1 MNKIGM
7 KKIKIL
13 TIILA
18 VILISM
24 IAFFG
29 IYSPVQNRM
38 ENKVKNYA
46 YTMDLKGAR
55 TVVLKVNKENKT
67 VIKDAE
73 GNEVSDSESLTDE
86 QLAEKGYKKEETPYN
101 SEEILTK
108 ENYKKSKDIIEKRLK
123 KLNVEQYVLKVN
135 EETGDIIVELTE
147 NDDTDSIVSNLN
159 TTGKFEIIDSE
170 TKEVLMD
177 NNDIKLANVL
187 YGSNSDSA
195 TSTGT
200 SVYLNIEFNK
210 EGSKKLEDI
219 SNKYVKVENSENT
232 ANADNATT
240 EDGNKTAEN
249 ATGEANTTTEN
260 ATTQNTTEG
269 ADSTAEST
277 ADATKTTEKKVT
289 MKIDDEEIMSTSF
302 DESIKTGK
310 LQLSVGQASTDQKT
324 LQGYVDQASS
334 MATVLDTGNIPVKY
348 SVDENE
354 YIASDITRDELQIA
368 KYAGIAIVAI
378 ALIVLCIM
386 YKMNG
391 LIGAISY
398 VGLFSLLMLL
408 IRYTNVVLSIEGLI
422 AVALVLI
429 LEYIFINRIL
439 NKIKQETKGKV
450 NRAIIKEAIKE
461 TYKEF
466 FLTIIPIAIAIIT
479 FCFAKWTSISSFG
492 MVMFWGILLIAIYNF
507 AIVGSL
513 LKIETD
519 KE

>member
-7 KKIKIL
+7 KKIKIVTITL
-13 TIILA
+13 AIIL
-18 VILISM
+18 ITM
-24 IAFFG
+24 IEFFG

-38 ENKVKNYA
+38 ENKVKNYSYA
-46 YTMDLKGAR
+46 MDLKGAR
-55 TVVLKVNKENKT
+55 TVVLKVNRNNKT

-73 GNEVSDSESLTDE
+73 GKEVSDGEGLTDE

-101 SEEILTK
+101 NEEILTK
-108 ENYKKSKDIIEKRLK
+108 ENYKKTKEIIEKRLK
-123 KLNVEQYVLKVN
+123 KLNADQYVIKVN
-135 EETGDIIVELTE
+135 EETGDITVELTE
-147 NDDTDSIVSNLN
+147 NDNTDSIVSNLN

-187 YGSNSDSA
+187 YGSNSTSA

-210 EGSKKLEDI
+210 DGAKKLDDI
-219 SNKYVKVENSENT
+219 SNKYVKVENTDNTTTEDTNTTGENAT
-232 ANADNATT
+232 TGNTTEGTNATT
-240 EDGNKTAEN
+240 ENAAEGTDT
-249 ATGEANTTTEN
+249 TGET
-260 ATTQNTTEG
+260 
-269 ADSTAEST
+269 T
-277 ADATKTTEKKVT
+277 ADETKTTEKKIT

-302 DESIKTGK
+302 DEPLKTGK
-310 LQLSVGQASTDQKT
+310 LQLSIGQASTDTDT

-354 YIASDITRDELQIA
+354 YVASDITRDQLQII
-368 KYAGIAIVAI
+368 KYTGIAFVAI
-378 ALIVLCIM
+378 AIIVLCVI

-391 LIGAISY
+391 FIGAISY

-408 IRYTNVVLSIEGLI
+408 IRYTNVVLSIEGLVAI
-422 AVALVLI
+422 ALVLI

-439 NKIKQETKGKV
+439 TKIKQESKGKI
-450 NRAIIKEAIKE
+450 NRAIIKEAIKD

-466 FLTIIPIAIAIIT
+466 FITIIPIAIATIT
-479 FCFAKWTSISSFG
+479 FCFAKWTSIGSFG
-492 MVMFWGILLIAIYNF
+492 MVMFWGISLIAIYNF
-507 AIVGSL
+507 AVIGSL

>member
-7 KKIKIL
+7 KKIKIVTITL
-13 TIILA
+13 AIIL
-18 VILISM
+18 ITM

-38 ENKVKNYA
+38 ENKVKNYSYA
-46 YTMDLKGAR
+46 MDLKGAR
-55 TVVLKVNKENKT
+55 TVVLKVNKNNKT

-73 GNEVSDSESLTDE
+73 GKEVSDGEGLTDE
-86 QLAEKGYKKEETPYN
+86 QLTEKGYKKEEIPYN
-101 SEEILTK
+101 NEEILTK
-108 ENYKKSKDIIEKRLK
+108 ENYKKTKEIIEKRLK
-123 KLNVEQYVLKVN
+123 KLNADQYVIKVN
-135 EETGDIIVELTE
+135 EETGDITVELTE
-147 NDDTDSIVSNLN
+147 NDNTDSIVSNLN

-187 YGSNSDSA
+187 YGSNSTSA

-210 EGSKKLEDI
+210 HGAKKLEDI
-219 SNKYVKVENSENT
+219 SNKYVKVENTDNTTTEDTNTTGENAT
-232 ANADNATT
+232 TGNTTEGTNATT
-240 EDGNKTAEN
+240 ENTAEE
-249 ATGEANTTTEN
+249 TDSTTES
-260 ATTQNTTEG
+260 TTDE
-269 ADSTAEST
+269 
-277 ADATKTTEKKVT
+277 TKTTEKKIT

-302 DESIKTGK
+302 DEPLKTGK
-310 LQLSVGQASTDQKT
+310 LQLSIGQASTDTDT

-334 MATVLDTGNIPVKY
+334 MATVLDTGNMPVKY

-354 YIASDITRDELQIA
+354 YVASDITRDQLQII
-368 KYAGIAIVAI
+368 KYTGIAFVAI
-378 ALIVLCIM
+378 AIIVLCVI

-391 LIGAISY
+391 FIGAISY

-408 IRYTNVVLSIEGLI
+408 IRYTNVVLSIEGL
-422 AVALVLI
+422 VAIGLVLI

-439 NKIKQETKGKV
+439 TKIKQESKGKI
-450 NRAIIKEAIKE
+450 NRAIIKEAIKD

-466 FLTIIPIAIAIIT
+466 FITIIPIAIAIIT
-479 FCFAKWTSISSFG
+479 FCFAKWTSIGSFG
-492 MVMFWGILLIAIYNF
+492 MVMFWGISLIAIYNF

>member
-55 TVVLKVNKENKT
+55 TVVLKVNKNNKT

-86 QLAEKGYKKEETPYN
+86 QLAEKGYTKEETPYN
-101 SEEILTK
+101 NEEILTK

-123 KLNVEQYVLKVN
+123 KLNVEQYVIKVN
-135 EETGDIIVELTE
+135 EETGDIIVELAE
-147 NDDTDSIVSNLN
+147 NDDTDSLVSSLN

-187 YGSNSDSA
+187 YGSSSTSA

-210 EGSKKLEDI
+210 DGAKKLEDI
-219 SNKYVKVENSENT
+219 SNKYVKVENSEDT
-232 ANADNATT
+232 ANTDNTTTEGTNATD
-240 EDGNKTAEN
+240 ENAVAEN
-249 ATGEANTTTEN
+249 VTEGTNTTTEN
-260 ATTQNTTEG
+260 TAEGTDSTTE
-269 ADSTAEST
+269 STTDE
-277 ADATKTTEKKVT
+277 TKTTEKTIT

-302 DESIKTGK
+302 DEPLRTGK
-310 LQLSVGQASTDQKT
+310 LQLSVGQASTDTDT
-324 LQGYVDQASS
+324 LQGYVDQASN

-354 YIASDITRDELQIA
+354 YIASDITRDQLQII
-368 KYAGIAIVAI
+368 KYTGIAFVAI
-378 ALIVLCIM
+378 AIIVLCVI
-386 YKMNG
+386 YKING
-391 LIGAISY
+391 FIGAISY

-408 IRYTNVVLSIEGLI
+408 IRYTNVALSIEGLV

-429 LEYIFINRIL
+429 LEYIFINKIL
-439 NKIKQETKGKV
+439 NKIKQESKRKI
-450 NRAIIKEAIKE
+450 NRAIIKESIKE

-466 FLTIIPIAIAIIT
+466 FITIIPIAIAIIT

-492 MVMFWGILLIAIYNF
+492 MVMFWGIALIAIYNV
-507 AIVGSL
+507 AILGNL

>member
-13 TIILA
+13 TITLA
-18 VILISM
+18 IILISM

-38 ENKVKNYA
+38 ENKVKNYSYA
-46 YTMDLKGAR
+46 MDLKGAR
-55 TVVLKVNKENKT
+55 TVVLKVNKNSKT

-73 GNEVSDSESLTDE
+73 GKEVSDGEGLTDE

-101 SEEILTK
+101 NEEILTK
-108 ENYKKSKDIIEKRLK
+108 ENYKKTKEIIEKRLK
-123 KLNVEQYVLKVN
+123 KLNADQYVIKVN
-135 EETGDIIVELTE
+135 EETGDITVELTE
-147 NDDTDSIVSNLN
+147 SANTDSILSNLN

-187 YGSNSDSA
+187 YGSNSTSA

-210 EGSKKLEDI
+210 DGAKKLEDI
-219 SNKYVKVENSENT
+219 SNKYVKVENSEDTTNT
-232 ANADNATT
+232 DNTTT
-240 EDGNKTAEN
+240 EDTNATAEN
-249 ATGEANTTTEN
+249 ATEGTNTTTEN
-260 ATTQNTTEG
+260 TAEGTNSTTE
-269 ADSTAEST
+269 STTDE
-277 ADATKTTEKKVT
+277 TKTTEKKIT

-302 DESIKTGK
+302 DETLKTGK
-310 LQLSVGQASTDQKT
+310 LQLSIGQASTDTDT
-324 LQGYVDQASS
+324 LQGYIDQASS
-334 MATVLDTGNIPVKY
+334 MATVLDTGNIPIKY

-354 YIASDITRDELQIA
+354 YVASDITRDQLQII
-368 KYAGIAIVAI
+368 KYTGIAFVAI
-378 ALIVLCIM
+378 AIIILCVI

-391 LIGAISY
+391 FIGAISY

-408 IRYTNVVLSIEGLI
+408 IRYTNVVLSIEGLVAI
-422 AVALVLI
+422 ALVLI

-439 NKIKQETKGKV
+439 SKTKQESKGKI

-466 FLTIIPIAIAIIT
+466 FITIIPIAIVIIT

-492 MVMFWGILLIAIYNF
+492 MVMFWGISLIAIYNF
-507 AIVGSL
+507 AILGNL

>member
-7 KKIKIL
+7 KKIKIVTITL
-13 TIILA
+13 AIIL
-18 VILISM
+18 ITM

-38 ENKVKNYA
+38 ENKVKNYSYA
-46 YTMDLKGAR
+46 MDLKGAR
-55 TVVLKVNKENKT
+55 TVVLKVNRNNKT

-73 GNEVSDSESLTDE
+73 GKEVSDGEGLTDE

-101 SEEILTK
+101 NEEILTK
-108 ENYKKSKDIIEKRLK
+108 ENYKKTKEIIEKRLK
-123 KLNVEQYVLKVN
+123 KLNADQYVIKVN
-135 EETGDIIVELTE
+135 EETGDITVELTE
-147 NDDTDSIVSNLN
+147 NDNTDSIVSNLN

-187 YGSNSDSA
+187 YGSNSTSA

-210 EGSKKLEDI
+210 DGAKKLDDI
-219 SNKYVKVENSENT
+219 SNKYVKVENTDNTTTEDTNTTGENAT
-232 ANADNATT
+232 TGNTTEGTNATT
-240 EDGNKTAEN
+240 ENAAEGTDT
-249 ATGEANTTTEN
+249 TGET
-260 ATTQNTTEG
+260 
-269 ADSTAEST
+269 T
-277 ADATKTTEKKVT
+277 ADETKTTEKKIT

-302 DESIKTGK
+302 DEPLKTGK
-310 LQLSVGQASTDQKT
+310 LQLSIGQASTDTDT

-354 YIASDITRDELQIA
+354 YVASDITRDQLQII
-368 KYAGIAIVAI
+368 KYTGIAFVAI
-378 ALIVLCIM
+378 AIIVLCVI

-391 LIGAISY
+391 FIGAISY

-408 IRYTNVVLSIEGLI
+408 IRYTNVVLSIEGLVAI
-422 AVALVLI
+422 ALVLI

-439 NKIKQETKGKV
+439 TKIKQESKGKI
-450 NRAIIKEAIKE
+450 NRAIIKEAIKD

-466 FLTIIPIAIAIIT
+466 FITIIPIAIATIT
-479 FCFAKWTSISSFG
+479 FCFAKWTSIGSFG
-492 MVMFWGILLIAIYNF
+492 MVMFWGISLIAIYNF
-507 AIVGSL
+507 AVIGSL

>member
-7 KKIKIL
+7 KKIKIVTITL
-13 TIILA
+13 AIIL
-18 VILISM
+18 ITM

-38 ENKVKNYA
+38 ENKVKNYSYA
-46 YTMDLKGAR
+46 MDLKGAR
-55 TVVLKVNKENKT
+55 TVVLKVNKNNKT

-73 GNEVSDSESLTDE
+73 GKEVSDGEGLTDE

-101 SEEILTK
+101 NEEILTK
-108 ENYKKSKDIIEKRLK
+108 ENYKKTKEIIEKRLK
-123 KLNVEQYVLKVN
+123 KLNADQYVIKVN
-135 EETGDIIVELTE
+135 EETGDITVELTE
-147 NDDTDSIVSNLN
+147 NDNTDSIVSNLN

-187 YGSNSDSA
+187 YGSNSTSA

-210 EGSKKLEDI
+210 DGAKKLEDI
-219 SNKYVKVENSENT
+219 SNKYVKVENTDNTTTEDTNTTGENAT
-232 ANADNATT
+232 TGNTTEGTNATT
-240 EDGNKTAEN
+240 ENAAEGTDT
-249 ATGEANTTTEN
+249 TGET
-260 ATTQNTTEG
+260 
-269 ADSTAEST
+269 T
-277 ADATKTTEKKVT
+277 ADETKTTEKKIT

-302 DESIKTGK
+302 DEPLKTGK
-310 LQLSVGQASTDQKT
+310 LQLSIGQASTDTDT

-354 YIASDITRDELQIA
+354 YVASDITRDQLQII
-368 KYAGIAIVAI
+368 KYTGIAFVAI
-378 ALIVLCIM
+378 AIIVLCVI

-391 LIGAISY
+391 FIGAISY

-408 IRYTNVVLSIEGLI
+408 IRYTNVVLSIEGLVAI
-422 AVALVLI
+422 ALVLI

-439 NKIKQETKGKV
+439 TKIKQESKGKM
-450 NRAIIKEAIKE
+450 NRAIIKEAIKD

-466 FLTIIPIAIAIIT
+466 FVTIIPIAIAIIT
-479 FCFAKWTSISSFG
+479 FCFAKWTSIGSFG
-492 MVMFWGILLIAIYNF
+492 MVMFWGISLIAIYNF

>member
-7 KKIKIL
+7 KKIKIVTITL
-13 TIILA
+13 AIIL
-18 VILISM
+18 ITM

-38 ENKVKNYA
+38 ENKVKNYSYA
-46 YTMDLKGAR
+46 MDLKGAR
-55 TVVLKVNKENKT
+55 TVVLKVNKNNKT

-73 GNEVSDSESLTDE
+73 GKEVSDGEGLTDE

-101 SEEILTK
+101 NEEILTK
-108 ENYKKSKDIIEKRLK
+108 ENYKKTKEIIEKRLK
-123 KLNVEQYVLKVN
+123 KLNADQYVIKVN
-135 EETGDIIVELTE
+135 EETGDITVELTE
-147 NDDTDSIVSNLN
+147 NDNTDSIVSNLN

-187 YGSNSDSA
+187 YGSNSTSA

-210 EGSKKLEDI
+210 DGAKKLEDI
-219 SNKYVKVENSENT
+219 SNKYVKVENTED
-232 ANADNATT
+232 AENADNATT
-240 EDGNKTAEN
+240 EDTNT
-249 ATGEANTTTEN
+249 TGENVTEGTNTTTEN
-260 ATTQNTTEG
+260 TAEG
-269 ADSTAEST
+269 TDSTGET
-277 ADATKTTEKKVT
+277 TTEKKIT

-302 DESIKTGK
+302 DEPLRTGK
-310 LQLSVGQASTDQKT
+310 LQLSVGQASTDADA
-324 LQGYVDQASS
+324 LQGYVDQASN

-354 YIASDITRDELQIA
+354 YIASDITRDQLQII
-368 KYAGIAIVAI
+368 KYTGIAFVAI
-378 ALIVLCIM
+378 AIIVLCVI
-386 YKMNG
+386 YKING
-391 LIGAISY
+391 VIGAISY

-408 IRYTNVVLSIEGLI
+408 IRYTNVALSIEGLV

-429 LEYIFINRIL
+429 LEYIFINKIL
-439 NKIKQETKGKV
+439 NKIKQESKRKI
-450 NRAIIKEAIKE
+450 NRAIIKESIKE

-466 FLTIIPIAIAIIT
+466 FITIIPIAIAIIT

-492 MVMFWGILLIAIYNF
+492 MVMFWGIALIAIYNV
-507 AIVGSL
+507 AILGNL

>member
-7 KKIKIL
+7 KKIKIVTITL
-13 TIILA
+13 AIIL
-18 VILISM
+18 ITM

-38 ENKVKNYA
+38 ENKVKNYSYA
-46 YTMDLKGAR
+46 MDLKGAR
-55 TVVLKVNKENKT
+55 TVVLKVNKNNKT

-73 GNEVSDSESLTDE
+73 GKEVSDGEGLTDE

-101 SEEILTK
+101 NEEILTK
-108 ENYKKSKDIIEKRLK
+108 ENYKKTKEIIEKRLK
-123 KLNVEQYVLKVN
+123 KLNADQYVIKVN
-135 EETGDIIVELTE
+135 EETGDITVELTE
-147 NDDTDSIVSNLN
+147 NDNTDSIVSNLN

-187 YGSNSDSA
+187 YGSNSTSA

-210 EGSKKLEDI
+210 DGAKKLEDI
-219 SNKYVKVENSENT
+219 SNKYVKVENTEDATTEDTNTTGENVT
-232 ANADNATT
+232 EGTNATT
-240 EDGNKTAEN
+240 ENAAEGTDT
-249 ATGEANTTTEN
+249 TGET
-260 ATTQNTTEG
+260 
-269 ADSTAEST
+269 T
-277 ADATKTTEKKVT
+277 ADETKTTEKKIT

-302 DESIKTGK
+302 DEPLKTGK
-310 LQLSVGQASTDQKT
+310 LQLSIGQASTDTDT

-354 YIASDITRDELQIA
+354 YVASDITRDQLQII
-368 KYAGIAIVAI
+368 KYTGIAFVAI
-378 ALIVLCIM
+378 AIIVLCVI
-386 YKMNG
+386 YKING
-391 LIGAISY
+391 FIGAISY

-408 IRYTNVVLSIEGLI
+408 IRYTNVVLSIEGLVAI
-422 AVALVLI
+422 ALVLI

-439 NKIKQETKGKV
+439 TKIKQESKGKM
-450 NRAIIKEAIKE
+450 NRAIIKEAIKD

-466 FLTIIPIAIAIIT
+466 FITIIPIAIATIT
-479 FCFAKWTSISSFG
+479 FCFAKWTSIGSFG
-492 MVMFWGILLIAIYNF
+492 MVMFWGISLIAIYNF

>member
-7 KKIKIL
+7 KKIKIVTITL
-13 TIILA
+13 AIIL
-18 VILISM
+18 ITM

-38 ENKVKNYA
+38 ENKVKNYSYA
-46 YTMDLKGAR
+46 MDLKGAR
-55 TVVLKVNKENKT
+55 TVVLKVNRNNKT

-73 GNEVSDSESLTDE
+73 GKEVSDGEGLTDE

-101 SEEILTK
+101 NEEILTK
-108 ENYKKSKDIIEKRLK
+108 ENYKKTKEIIEKRLK
-123 KLNVEQYVLKVN
+123 KLNADQYVIKVN
-135 EETGDIIVELTE
+135 EETGDITVELTE
-147 NDDTDSIVSNLN
+147 NDNTDSIVSNLN

-187 YGSNSDSA
+187 YGSNSTSA

-210 EGSKKLEDI
+210 DGAKKLDDI
-219 SNKYVKVENSENT
+219 SNKYVKVENTDNTTTEDTNTTGENAT
-232 ANADNATT
+232 TGNTTEGTNATT
-240 EDGNKTAEN
+240 ENAAEGTDT
-249 ATGEANTTTEN
+249 TGETA
-260 ATTQNTTEG
+260 
-269 ADSTAEST
+269 ADE
-277 ADATKTTEKKVT
+277 TKTTEKKIT

-302 DESIKTGK
+302 DEPLKTGK
-310 LQLSVGQASTDQKT
+310 LQLSIGQASTDTDT

-354 YIASDITRDELQIA
+354 YVASDITRDQLQII
-368 KYAGIAIVAI
+368 KYTGIAFVAI
-378 ALIVLCIM
+378 AIIVLCVI

-391 LIGAISY
+391 FIGAISY

-408 IRYTNVVLSIEGLI
+408 IRYTNVVLSIEGLVAI
-422 AVALVLI
+422 ALVLI

-439 NKIKQETKGKV
+439 TKIKQESKGKI
-450 NRAIIKEAIKE
+450 NRAIIKEAIKD

-466 FLTIIPIAIAIIT
+466 FITIIPIAIATIT
-479 FCFAKWTSISSFG
+479 FCFAKWTSIGSFG
-492 MVMFWGILLIAIYNF
+492 MVMFWGISLIAIYNF
-507 AIVGSL
+507 AVIGSL

>member
-7 KKIKIL
+7 KKIKIVTITL
-13 TIILA
+13 AIIL
-18 VILISM
+18 ITM

-38 ENKVKNYA
+38 ENKVKNYSYA
-46 YTMDLKGAR
+46 MDLKGTR
-55 TVVLKVNKENKT
+55 TVVLKVNKDNKT

-73 GNEVSDSESLTDE
+73 GKEVSDSESLTDE

-101 SEEILTK
+101 NEEILTK
-108 ENYKKSKDIIEKRLK
+108 ENYKKTKEIIEKRLK
-123 KLNVEQYVLKVN
+123 KLNADQYVIKVN
-135 EETGDIIVELTE
+135 EETGDITVELTE
-147 NDDTDSIVSNLN
+147 NDNTDSIVSNLN

-187 YGSNSDSA
+187 YGSNSTST

-200 SVYLNIEFNK
+200 TVYLNIEFNK
-210 EGSKKLEDI
+210 DGAKKLEDI
-219 SNKYVKVENSENT
+219 SNKYVKVENSEDT
-232 ANADNATT
+232 ANADNTTT
-240 EDGNKTAEN
+240 EDTNATDKNAVAENVTEGANTTAEN
-249 ATGEANTTTEN
+249 TAEGTESTTE
-260 ATTQNTTEG
+260 
-269 ADSTAEST
+269 S
-277 ADATKTTEKKVT
+277 TTEKKII

-302 DESIKTGK
+302 DEPLRTGK
-310 LQLSVGQASTDQKT
+310 LQLSIGQAATDPDA

-334 MATVLDTGNIPVKY
+334 MATVLDTGSIPVKY
-348 SVDENE
+348 SVDENG
-354 YIASDITRDELQIA
+354 YITSDITREQLQII
-368 KYAGIAIVAI
+368 KYTGIAFVVI
-378 ALIVLCIM
+378 AVIVLCVL

-391 LIGAISY
+391 FLGAISY

-408 IRYTNVVLSIEGLI
+408 IRYTNVVLSIEGLV

-439 NKIKQETKGKV
+439 NKIKQESKGKIS
-450 NRAIIKEAIKE
+450 RAIIKEAIKE
-461 TYKEF
+461 IYKEF
-466 FLTIIPIAIAIIT
+466 FITIIPIAIAIIT

-492 MVMFWGILLIAIYNF
+492 MVMFWGIVLIAIYNF
-507 AIVGSL
+507 GILGNL

>member
-7 KKIKIL
+7 KKIKIVTITL
-13 TIILA
+13 AIIL
-18 VILISM
+18 ITM

-38 ENKVKNYA
+38 ENKVKNYSYA
-46 YTMDLKGAR
+46 MDLKGAR
-55 TVVLKVNKENKT
+55 TVVLKVNKNNKT

-73 GNEVSDSESLTDE
+73 GKEVSDGEGLTDE

-101 SEEILTK
+101 NEEILTK
-108 ENYKKSKDIIEKRLK
+108 ENYKKTKEIIEKRLK
-123 KLNVEQYVLKVN
+123 KLNADQYVIKVN
-135 EETGDIIVELTE
+135 EETGDITVELTE
-147 NDDTDSIVSNLN
+147 NDNTDSIVSNLN

-187 YGSNSDSA
+187 YGSNSTSA

-210 EGSKKLEDI
+210 DGAKKLEDI
-219 SNKYVKVENSENT
+219 SNKYVKVENTDNTTTEDTNTTGENAT
-232 ANADNATT
+232 TGNTTEGTNATT
-240 EDGNKTAEN
+240 ENAAEGTDT
-249 ATGEANTTTEN
+249 TGET
-260 ATTQNTTEG
+260 
-269 ADSTAEST
+269 T
-277 ADATKTTEKKVT
+277 ADETKTTEKKIT

-302 DESIKTGK
+302 DEPLKTGK
-310 LQLSVGQASTDQKT
+310 LQLSIGQASTDTDT

-334 MATVLDTGNIPVKY
+334 MATVLDTENIPVKY

-354 YIASDITRDELQIA
+354 YVASDITRDQLQII
-368 KYAGIAIVAI
+368 KYTGIAFVAI
-378 ALIVLCIM
+378 AIIVLCVI

-391 LIGAISY
+391 FIGAISY

-408 IRYTNVVLSIEGLI
+408 IRYTNVVLSIEGLVAI
-422 AVALVLI
+422 ALVLI

-439 NKIKQETKGKV
+439 TKIKQESKGKM
-450 NRAIIKEAIKE
+450 NRAIIKEAIKD

-466 FLTIIPIAIAIIT
+466 FVTIIPIAIAIIT
-479 FCFAKWTSISSFG
+479 FCFAKWTSIGSFG
-492 MVMFWGILLIAIYNF
+492 MVMFWGISLIAIYNF